1 MPISL
6 LRFVISEYLLS
17 FRKISQGICSHQ
29 ILQPKGSEAILAS
42 PMLEEYMPLPRCV
55 FIFVWM
61 WGVFIHTTYKTKH
74 HVHFTPGT
82 LGPVLP
88 SLKKCQ
94 LPGVLR
100 THNWLPGGLL
110 IIQHSTGKE
119 LTSSRAGAAQLSC
132 KQRWATEKTM
142 APLKRHARNSGIS
155 KVCQA

>member
-55 FIFVWM
+55 FNFVWM

-88 SLKKCQ
+88 SLKKMSASRCLAHSQ
-94 LPGVLR
+94 LASRWIAHHPAFHRKGVDILKGWSR
-100 THNWLPGGLL
+100 PA
-110 IIQHSTGKE
+110 E
-119 LTSSRAGAAQLSC
+119 LQNNDGQL
-132 KQRWATEKTM
+132 KKPWH
-142 APLKRHARNSGIS
+142 L
-155 KVCQA
+155 